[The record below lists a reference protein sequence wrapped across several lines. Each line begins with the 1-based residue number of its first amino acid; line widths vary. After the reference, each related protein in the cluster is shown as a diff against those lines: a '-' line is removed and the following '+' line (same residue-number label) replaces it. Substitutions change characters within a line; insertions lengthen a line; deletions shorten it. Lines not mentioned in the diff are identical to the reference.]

1 MDKKVLSVKGKE
13 VRQIT
18 LEDSVFGRE
27 VSEGAIYHAVRNELA
42 NMRVGT
48 ASTKTRSEV
57 AGSHRKPWRQKG
69 TGRARAGTFQ
79 SPVRVGGGVAFGPHP
94 RDYSYRIPRKMKR
107 VAMKSLLSM
116 KVGSDDLI
124 VVEDFTVESG
134 KTRDLA
140 AILSVLT
147 GSEKTVLILGDD
159 DQMVRRA
166 GRNIPWLCTLSYN
179 RLRAHDLFY
188 GGKLVVTESAAQR
201 LNEFYADSAAG
212 AKVSSKEKA

>member
-1 MDKKVLSVKGKE
+1 MDKKVLSVEGKE
-13 VRQIT
+13 LRTIQ
-18 LEDSVFGRE
+18 LKDSVFARD

-57 AGSHRKPWRQKG
+57 AGSRRKPWRQKG

-79 SPVRVGGGVAFGPHP
+79 SPVRVGGGVAFGPRP

-107 VAMKSLLSM
+107 LAMKSLLSL
-116 KVGSDDLI
+116 KTGTDDLLI
-124 VVEDFTVESG
+124 VEDFSIETG

-140 AILSVLT
+140 KILTTLA
-147 GSEKTVLILGDD
+147 EPERTVLILGGEDP
-159 DQMVRRA
+159 MVKRA
-166 GRNIPWLCTLSYN
+166 GRNIPWLRHLAYN

-188 GGKLVVTESAAQR
+188 SKKIVMTESAAKM
-201 LNEFYADSAAG
+201 LNEFYGDSG
-212 AKVSSKEKA
+212 GKEKK

>member
-13 VRQIT
+13 VRTISLDDT
-18 LEDSVFGRE
+18 VFGRD

-79 SPVRVGGGVAFGPHP
+79 SPVRVGGGVAFGPKP

-107 VAMKSLLSM
+107 AAMKSLLSM
-116 KVGSDDLI
+116 KNETDNLI
-124 VVEDFTVESG
+124 VVEDFTVDSG
-134 KTRDLA
+134 KTRDLVA
-140 AILSVLT
+140 LLETIT
-147 GSEKTVLILGDD
+147 GKERTVLVLGGDD
-159 DQMVRRA
+159 AMIKRA
-166 GRNIPWLCTLSYN
+166 GRNIPWLSMLSYN

-188 GGKLVVTESAAQR
+188 GGKLVLTESAVNQ
-201 LNEFYADSAAG
+201 LNEFYAGSG
-212 AKVSSKEKA
+212 KETQ

>member
-1 MDKKVLSVKGKE
+1 MDRKVLSVKGKE

-18 LEDSVFGRE
+18 LEDSVFARE

-42 NMRVGT
+42 NSRVGT

-79 SPVRVGGGVAFGPHP
+79 SPVRVGGGVAFGPRP
-94 RDYSYRIPRKMKR
+94 RDYSYRLPKKMKR

-116 KVGSDDLI
+116 KTGSDDLI
-124 VVEDFTVESG
+124 VVEDFTIESG

-147 GSEKTVLILGDD
+147 GAERTVLILGDD
-159 DQMVRRA
+159 DTMVKRA
-166 GRNIPWLCTLSYN
+166 GRNIPWLRMLSYN

-188 GGKLVVTESAAQR
+188 GGKLVLTESAAKR
-201 LNEFYADSAAG
+201 LNEFYADSKAPAG
-212 AKVSSKEKA
+212 AKEKS